1 MLYVKVNSKWD
12 DSFWHKIE
20 KDSKELDGKI
30 IEYGFPD
37 VVMHPEA
44 KAPVAAVAEWN
55 ENGVR
60 SSTGGW
66 RIPPRQF
73 MFLAAIYAEGDM
85 DRFNEQIY
93 LTLGLGKT
101 KLNSSLDYVAKELA
115 DLVVK
120 SIMEGE
126 FKALKPSTI
135 AKKKSDV
142 ILIETG
148 FMLDAIKG
156 KVIK

>member
-1 MLYVKVNSKWD
+1 MGVKVKSKWD
-12 DSFWHKIE
+12 DKFWKRIE
-20 KDSKELDGKI
+20 HDSRTLDGTI
-30 IEYGFPD
+30 IEYGFPEMI
-37 VVMHPEA
+37 MHPEA
-44 KAPVAAVAEWN
+44 KVPVAAVAEWN

-66 RIPPRQF
+66 RIPPRSF
-73 MFLAAIYAEGDM
+73 LFLAAVYAEGDM

-142 ILIETG
+142 LLIETG